1 MHSRINDLFL
11 KNVTFPVL
19 SVLTASSEEVRIAL
33 ADTLTIDEL
42 NEKEV
47 RRDSLCR
54 KYGNEYGA
62 FLVENKIELGMTK
75 EMCQVVLFWKKTIL
89 LNKSY
94 D

>member
-54 KYGNEYGA
+54 KYGNEYDA